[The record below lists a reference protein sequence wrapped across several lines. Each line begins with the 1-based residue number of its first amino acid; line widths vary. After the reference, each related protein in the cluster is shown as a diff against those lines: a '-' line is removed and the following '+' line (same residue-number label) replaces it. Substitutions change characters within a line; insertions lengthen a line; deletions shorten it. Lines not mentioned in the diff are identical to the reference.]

1 MALLLSDAGLHAQL
15 LPLTFTRPIG
25 AMRPGVLTLADAW
38 WRMTEL
44 PVGFR
49 TQEYL
54 QERYPVV
61 AGAEMVREVRGSLL
75 PLPDLVSAVLDL
87 APGQVL
93 VKDGVVLAF
102 CHTSG
107 SVPTELDWV
116 TPPAFLDRITYGGD
130 LVRYERPWDLFRHC
144 GEAVINDMALL
155 TEGRRSAPLSA
166 LNTVIGDPALI
177 FLEEGA
183 KVEAAVLNTT
193 KGPIHVGRD
202 AEIMEGCLV
211 RGPFALGADAQLKM
225 GARIYGPTAIGPGSR
240 IGGEVNNSVVFGH
253 SNKAHD
259 GFLGNSVLGEWCNL
273 GADTNNSNL
282 KNTYGEVKLWSYA
295 ERQSIGTGL
304 QFCGLIMG
312 DHSKTGINTM
322 FNTGTVV
329 GVCTNVFGAGFP
341 SKHLPSF
348 VWGGSEG
355 LAEHELDKALAVAE
369 RVMARRHVELDPVQ
383 RAILTHVRD
392 MSAVDRVA
400 T

>member
-15 LPLTFTRPIG
+15 LPLTFTRPLG

-38 WRMTEL
+38 WRMTEI

-49 TQEYL
+49 TQGYL
-54 QERYPVV
+54 SERYPSISD
-61 AGAEMVREVRGSLL
+61 ADLVREVRGSLL
-75 PLPDLVSAVLDL
+75 PLPDLVAAVLDL
-87 APGQVL
+87 TPGQVL

-102 CHTSG
+102 CHEPG
-107 SVPTELDWV
+107 SAPSELDWV
-116 TPPAFLDRITYGGD
+116 SPPAFLDRVTFGGD

-144 GEAVINDMALL
+144 HEALINDLALL
-155 TEGRRSAPLSA
+155 TEGRRSAAVSA
-166 LNTVIGDPALI
+166 LNTVIGDPSLV

-183 KVEAAVLNTT
+183 RVEAAVLNTT
-193 KGPIHVGRD
+193 HGPIYVDRD

-211 RGPFALGADAQLKM
+211 RGPFALGRGSQLKM
-225 GARIYGPTAIGPGSR
+225 GAKVYGPTAIGPGCR

-253 SNKAHD
+253 CNKAHD

-282 KNTYGEVKLWSYA
+282 KNTYGEVKAWSYA
-295 ERQSIGTGL
+295 ERRMIGTDQ

-322 FNTGTVV
+322 LNTGTVI
-329 GVCTNVFGAGFP
+329 GVCANVFGSGFP
-341 SKHLPSF
+341 PKHVPSF
-348 VWGGSEG
+348 TWGGADG
-355 LAEHELDKALAVAE
+355 LVEHELSGALTVAE
-369 RVMARRHVELDPVQ
+369 RVMARRHASLDPAT
-383 RAILTHVRD
+383 RAILAHVRD
-392 MSAVDRVA
+392 ATVVDRAA